1 VIKGGIKGEIVI
13 RINTIA
19 AAYCRMS
26 KTRQK
31 KNGSA
36 LQRCRLP
43 TVNNNWNA

>member
-31 KNGSA
+31 KRQRLTA
-36 LQRCRLP
+36 LPFTYSKQ
-43 TVNNNWNA
+43 